1 MTIPAALPGTLADQ
15 APRPARM
22 TPAQAR
28 LLFAATMGNFM
39 SATPVL
45 YTVFGMALIPISQ
58 EFAWPRAQVAGVLGL
73 AALFAALMAFV
84 TGPLVDRYGPR
95 RLILFGSLSFAL
107 ALALFSCAPA
117 RVLPFYGLFL
127 LADIAAAFA
136 SPMTFSK
143 AVSGWFDR
151 SRGAALG
158 FAGGVGNG
166 LGATIIPIVGGMLLS
181 HFGWRVTYQ
190 GMALM
195 VGVIGFPILLRWLR
209 DPPPGGFRDTLPAR
223 HEAAPAHAVNDLTL
237 RQAVATR
244 AFWIMALAIGL
255 CAACMTAM
263 FTNVVPVLTERGF
276 GLGDG
281 VTVVTIFA
289 LVCAVWQWL
298 MGLLLDRIARPLI
311 LVPFYLL
318 GLGGLLLLQY
328 GPSMPWLAA
337 AGVLMGL
344 GLGAEYSALPF
355 LLSRYFGFRSYGA
368 IAGML
373 YGGIN
378 VGMGLIPFAM
388 NGIFDA
394 YRSYDPAL
402 HIIQGLMLAAT
413 IAFLFLPPHDRPLKG

>member
-1 MTIPAALPGTLADQ
+1 MTVLGPVAEPVPA
-15 APRPARM
+15 ARM

-28 LLFAATMGNFM
+28 ILFAATMGNFM

-45 YTVFGMALIPISQ
+45 YTVFGMVLIPISQ
-58 EFAWPRAQVAGVLGL
+58 EFGWPRAQVSGVLGL
-73 AALFAALMAFV
+73 AALCAAAMAFA

-95 RLILFGSLSFAL
+95 RLILMGSLSFAV
-107 ALALFSCAPA
+107 ALGLFSLAPA

-136 SPMTFSK
+136 SPMTYSK

-151 SRGAALG
+151 GRGAALG

-166 LGATIIPIVGGMLLS
+166 LGATVIPIIGGVLLS
-181 HFGWRVTYQ
+181 RFDWRVTYQ

-195 VGVIGFPILLRWLR
+195 VGAIGFPILLRYLR
-209 DPPPGGFRDTLPAR
+209 DPPPGGLRDAGPAR
-223 HEAAPAHAVNDLTL
+223 AETMTATANDLTL
-237 RQAVATR
+237 RQAVGTR
-244 AFWIMALAIGL
+244 AFWITALAIGL

-263 FTNVVPVLTERGF
+263 FTNLVPVLTERGF
-276 GLGDG
+276 ALADG
-281 VTVVTIFA
+281 VTVVTVFA
-289 LVCAVWQWL
+289 LVCAVAQWL
-298 MGLLLDRIARPLI
+298 MGLVLDRIATPLI

-328 GPSMPWLAA
+328 GPSMPWLVA
-337 AGVLMGL
+337 AGVMMGL

-355 LLSRYFGFRSYGA
+355 LVSRYFGFRSYGA
-368 IAGML
+368 IAGVL

-388 NGIFDA
+388 NGIFDV

-402 HIIQGLMLAAT
+402 HLIQGLMLAAT
-413 IAFLFLPPHDRPLKG
+413 AAFLFLPSYGRPLRG